1 MGSDR
6 ARTGS
11 GNRKT
16 PAQAPTLDP
25 NASLLSWSAVE
36 TSYILEVSVDTLERA
51 LAAERGGANRI
62 ELCGELSQGGL
73 MPDADLVRSV
83 RDTVRLPIFVMVRPR
98 GGDFVY
104 SDSEYAEMEREIEVA
119 RRLGVDGLVLGIL
132 RRDGAVDI
140 RRTRQLVELAGS
152 LPVTFH
158 RAIDVTGDIH
168 KALEDV
174 VQTGAE
180 RLLSS
185 GGAATAIEGIE
196 CLKELVVRAAG
207 RVRVMPGSGITA
219 LNVTVV
225 AKTTGARE
233 FHAGL
238 SSVAARVDVDQR
250 RFEHEVR
257 RIRRALERF
266 EIARGPS
273 EMKRI

>member
-1 MGSDR
+1 
-6 ARTGS
+6 
-11 GNRKT
+11 
-16 PAQAPTLDP
+16 
-25 NASLLSWSAVE
+25 VE
-36 TSYILEVSVDTLERA
+36 TPYILEISVDTLERA

-83 RDTVRLPIFVMVRPR
+83 REVVRLPIFVMVRPR

-104 SDSEYAEMEREIEVA
+104 SDSEYAEMKLEIEVA

-140 RRTRQLVELAGS
+140 RRTRQLVELAGP

-174 VQTGAE
+174 VQTGVE

-185 GGAATAIEGIE
+185 GGAATAMEGID
-196 CLKELVVRAAG
+196 CLKKLVMGAAG
-207 RVRVMPGSGITA
+207 RVLVMPGSGITA
-219 LNVTVV
+219 SNVTVV

-238 SSVAARVDVDQR
+238 SSVAARVDADQR
-250 RFEHEVR
+250 RFEQEVR
-257 RIRRALERF
+257 KIRRALERF
-266 EIARGPS
+266 EIARGLS
-273 EMKRI
+273 EVKRI